1 MQSKTI
7 SNTETIMTDFTQWNE
22 EELRLAQQ
30 MKEHYCD
37 ESGIE
42 TEPAKAAE
50 IIHKIAVIYRKRSPD
65 KIALIQSVGLFN
77 AAIVR
82 NPSSIAQIKSD
93 LVETCQHI
101 LKKAKASKQNLS
113 LIKKAE

>member
-1 MQSKTI
+1 MVDSKK
-7 SNTETIMTDFTQWNE
+7 
-22 EELRLAQQ
+22 EELKLAQQ
-30 MKEHYCD
+30 MKDSYCD
-37 ESGIE
+37 ALGKE

-82 NPSSIAQIKSD
+82 YPS
-93 LVETCQHI
+93 
-101 LKKAKASKQNLS
+101 NL
-113 LIKKAE
+113 A